1 MTEKSDESIK
11 LKSLEILLNKYK
23 NENEHLKSQNE
34 TLKTYRNRIIGYILI
49 LSSIIILLL
58 SLFLMK
64 DLQFIFLGITA
75 IACVC
80 LAIYLIFIYSPKTY
94 PIKVLSS
101 ALQLTIN
108 NLIQGFSHFQLEKN
122 AIFLPTDETVYQFIP
137 FISGAN
143 NKGFPLLKELNDEV
157 FEIENKGIIVHP
169 IGFSVFELVKKEL
182 DQNKIKLEKLE
193 ILLQELLIDQLNLV
207 KMANLKKLDKGRYE
221 LILSENVFKT
231 IYQSSKNITKF
242 YTQIGCPITS
252 FVAILLAWSTNRAV
266 LLKSV
271 DFGQFE
277 DSSITVY
284 ELGDLFH

>member
-1 MTEKSDESIK
+1 
-11 LKSLEILLNKYK
+11 
-23 NENEHLKSQNE
+23 
-34 TLKTYRNRIIGYILI
+34 
-49 LSSIIILLL
+49 
-58 SLFLMK
+58 MK

-94 PIKVLSS
+94 PIKVLRS

-108 NLIQGFSHFQLEKN
+108 NLIQLFSHFQLEKN
-122 AIFLPTDETVYQFIP
+122 AIFLPTDDTVYQFIP
-137 FISGAN
+137 FMSGAN

-169 IGFSVFELVKKEL
+169 IGFSVFELVKKELEL

-221 LILSENVFKT
+221 LILSENLFNT
-231 IYQSSKNITKF
+231 IYQSPKNITKF

>member
-1 MTEKSDESIK
+1 
-11 LKSLEILLNKYK
+11 
-23 NENEHLKSQNE
+23 
-34 TLKTYRNRIIGYILI
+34 
-49 LSSIIILLL
+49 
-58 SLFLMK
+58 
-64 DLQFIFLGITA
+64 
-75 IACVC
+75 
-80 LAIYLIFIYSPKTY
+80 
-94 PIKVLSS
+94 
-101 ALQLTIN
+101 
-108 NLIQGFSHFQLEKN
+108 
-122 AIFLPTDETVYQFIP
+122 LPTDETVYQFIP
-137 FISGAN
+137 FMSGAN

-221 LILSENVFKT
+221 LILSENLFKT